1 MQSIEIRCKNCG
13 KKLLKY
19 EKRSTRKYKSPVK
32 KCKKCGTRYA
42 DPRCCEM
49 AIEGIPEDTFYIPSY
64 VIFMIIGA
72 LILYRGIHLFS
83 VHQIGTPDEIQW
95 LLPSF
100 FTLIGIVIVI
110 GSIVEIIAIKS
121 GLKAKKYEKLKK
133 ESEERLSDKSYVY
146 ILQDLG
152 YKVPEKYL

>member
-19 EKRSTRKYKSPVK
+19 EKSSTRKYKSPVK
-32 KCKKCGTRYA
+32 KCKKCGTIYA
-42 DPRCCEM
+42 DPRCHEI
-49 AIEGIPEDTFYIPSY
+49 AIEGIPEDTFSIPIN
-64 VIFMIIGA
+64 VIMGIIGA
-72 LILYRGIHLFS
+72 LILYRGIHLFG

-95 LLPSF
+95 LLPSV
-100 FTLIGIVIVI
+100 FTLIGAVMVI
-110 GSIVEIIAIKS
+110 GSIVEIIAIKL
-121 GLKAKKYEKLKK
+121 GIKAKRYEKLRK

-146 ILQDLG
+146 IIQDLG

>member
-19 EKRSTRKYKSPVK
+19 EKSSTRKYKSPVK
-32 KCKKCGTRYA
+32 KCKKCGTKYA
-42 DPRCCEM
+42 DPRCHEI
-49 AIEGIPEDTFYIPSY
+49 ALEGIPEDTFNIPIY
-64 VIFMIIGA
+64 VIMVIIGA
-72 LILYRGIHLFS
+72 LILYRGIHLFG
-83 VHQIGTPDEIQW
+83 VHQLGVPDAIQW
-95 LLPSF
+95 LLPAF
-100 FTLIGIVIVI
+100 FSIIGVAMLI

-121 GLKAKKYEKLKK
+121 GIKAKKYEKLRK

>member
-19 EKRSTRKYKSPVK
+19 EQSSSIKYESPVK

-42 DPRCCEM
+42 DPRCREI
-49 AIEGIPEDTFYIPSY
+49 AIEGIPEGTFSIPLY
-64 VIFMIIGA
+64 VIMGIIGA
-72 LILYRGIHLFS
+72 LILYRGIHLFG

-95 LLPSF
+95 LLPSV
-100 FTLIGIVIVI
+100 FTILGAAMVI

-121 GLKAKKYEKLKK
+121 GIKAKKYEKLRK

>member
-19 EKRSTRKYKSPVK
+19 EQSSTRIYKSPVK

-42 DPRCCEM
+42 DPRCHEI
-49 AIEGIPEDTFYIPSY
+49 AIEGIPEDAFNIPSF
-64 VIFMIIGA
+64 VILMIIGA
-72 LILYRGIHLFS
+72 LILYRGIYLFG
-83 VHQIGTPDEIQW
+83 VHQIGVSDNIQW
-95 LLPSF
+95 LLPSV
-100 FTLIGIVIVI
+100 FTLIGAVMVI
-110 GSIVEIIAIKS
+110 GSIVEIIAIQS
-121 GLKAKKYEKLKK
+121 GIKTKKYEKLKK

>member
-1 MQSIEIRCKNCG
+1 MFG
-13 KKLLKY
+13 
-19 EKRSTRKYKSPVK
+19 
-32 KCKKCGTRYA
+32 
-42 DPRCCEM
+42 
-49 AIEGIPEDTFYIPSY
+49 
-64 VIFMIIGA
+64 
-72 LILYRGIHLFS
+72 
-83 VHQIGTPDEIQW
+83 VHQIGTPDELQW

-100 FTLIGIVIVI
+100 FTLIGVVIVI